1 MVFPDARILEALM
14 LQSTGR
20 EYVVYSEVESTT
32 IINHY
37 QNIPLKSKT
46 II

>member
-1 MVFPDARILEALM
+1 MVFQDAKILEALM

-20 EYVVYSEVESTT
+20 EYVVYSEVEST

-37 QNIPLKSKT
+37 QNIPLQSKT
-46 II
+46 IT